1 MPTTRTCFVILLVR
15 QDHGYIE
22 WGAVTNCRP
31 DASYEDGDV
40 VFFFCCVSLDFVG
53 YMVTHTPATNL
64 KYV

>member
-15 QDHGYIE
+15 QDDGYIE

-40 VFFFCCVSLDFVG
+40 VFFVVVVYLWISLAIWSLILRLQ
-53 YMVTHTPATNL
+53 T
-64 KYV
+64 